1 MSGKFLVPCL
11 RLSILVMN
19 PRYPGYPNTRVFL
32 PHFSPRYPE
41 VNTRVVWVVDFWPNL
56 HVFSIFFTKSSEI
69 LCDYSYMIFSKSY
82 NQVQIQNCQ
91 KIVSF
96 WGKKILNSNFLI
108 KNIHNLNNFKVING
122 YPGTWVPTSQTD
134 GYPSFTTRTWV
145 YHHYLLLH
153 HNQPYRNPENRIC
166 ALVSASDYI
175 C

>member
-1 MSGKFLVPCL
+1 MSRIFVQSTIIGMVH
-11 RLSILVMN
+11 IVMN

-96 WGKKILNSNFLI
+96 WGKKNPQLQFFN

-145 YHHYLLLH
+145 YHH
-153 HNQPYRNPENRIC
+153 
-166 ALVSASDYI
+166 
-175 C
+175 

>member
-1 MSGKFLVPCL
+1 MINIKKHEKWS
-11 RLSILVMN
+11 LVMN

-96 WGKKILNSNFLI
+96 WGKKILNSNFLTILILNLIIPLWKKSYMNYLI
-108 KNIHNLNNFKVING
+108 KFLSFWWKMWKKQANLVNNQLPTLPG
-122 YPGTWVPTSQTD
+122 YLPLGTWD
-134 GYPSFTTRTWV
+134 
-145 YHHYLLLH
+145 
-153 HNQPYRNPENRIC
+153 
-166 ALVSASDYI
+166 
-175 C
+175 

>member
-1 MSGKFLVPCL
+1 M
-11 RLSILVMN
+11 
-19 PRYPGYPNTRVFL
+19 
-32 PHFSPRYPE
+32 
-41 VNTRVVWVVDFWPNL
+41 WVVDFWPNL

-96 WGKKILNSNFLI
+96 WGKKNPQLQFFN

-145 YHHYLLLH
+145 YHHYSGLIIKPFDFEILHYLKSPYWRTYCILFLKQYLNVYQFHVKKIMHNHFFLL
-153 HNQPYRNPENRIC
+153 
-166 ALVSASDYI
+166 D
-175 C
+175 

>member
-1 MSGKFLVPCL
+1 MWMAPKWMNISIIWKKSISHWRKKLWILKKGSIYICRISG
-11 RLSILVMN
+11 LVMN

-91 KIVSF
+91 KIVPF
-96 WGKKILNSNFLI
+96 WGKKILNSNF
-108 KNIHNLNNFKVING
+108 
-122 YPGTWVPTSQTD
+122 
-134 GYPSFTTRTWV
+134 
-145 YHHYLLLH
+145 
-153 HNQPYRNPENRIC
+153 
-166 ALVSASDYI
+166 
-175 C
+175 